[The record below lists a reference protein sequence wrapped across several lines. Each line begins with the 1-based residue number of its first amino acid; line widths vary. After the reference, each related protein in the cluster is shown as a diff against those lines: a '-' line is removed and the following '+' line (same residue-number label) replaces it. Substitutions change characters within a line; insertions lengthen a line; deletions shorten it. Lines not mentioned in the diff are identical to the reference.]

1 MKISPKTIGIAALAV
16 VVATFVGLMA
26 IGLANKSP
34 VTGKSGA
41 TRIDKPAADFT
52 MPLFDGSEFA
62 LSEYSGQPFI
72 INFWASWCF
81 PCRQEARALERAWR
95 TYRDRGITLIGVDLH
110 DEETDARSYLR
121 EFDVTYP
128 NGIDTNGTISVDYG
142 VIGLPVTFFVNKQGI
157 VERRW
162 VGAIPE
168 VQLITW
174 VQELITGEVLS
185 EEIQPEDL
193 ENFQSIN

>member
-1 MKISPKTIGIAALAV
+1 VKISPKAIGIAALAV
-16 VVATFVGLMA
+16 VIAGFVGFMA

-41 TRIDKPAADFT
+41 TRINKPAADFT
-52 MPLFDGSEFA
+52 MPRFDGGEFV
-62 LSEYSGQPFI
+62 LSEYAGQPFV

-81 PCRQEARALERAWR
+81 PCRQEAKPLERAWR
-95 TYRDRGITLIGVDLH
+95 AYRDRGVVFIGVDLH
-110 DEETDARSYLR
+110 DEETDARAYLQ

-128 NGIDTNGTISVDYG
+128 NGIDTDGTIAVDYG
-142 VIGLPVTFFVNKQGI
+142 VIGLPVTFFVNSQGI

-174 VQELITGEVLS
+174 VQELADGVGLS

-193 ENFQSIN
+193 ENFQTIN